1 LLSLTLLVR
10 VYAYISIAFVFL
22 LSCSV
27 VTPPNLVLLLGVL
40 HHHHDHNLV
49 PPTTSHSSWC
59 RATTLVLRVCK
70 LHRNKFESMHVTKSE
85 SLWHAGHRYCWTK
98 NAKNML
104 LLRFLFCSSIRNW
117 FLLIL
122 FKTRDYNN
130 FGTNKCEQNIYFV
143 N

>member
-1 LLSLTLLVR
+1 MSPSLNLCGVQAT
-10 VYAYISIAFVFL
+10 
-22 LSCSV
+22 
-27 VTPPNLVLLLGVL
+27 VTVEQ
-40 HHHHDHNLV
+40 
-49 PPTTSHSSWC
+49 
-59 RATTLVLRVCK
+59 R
-70 LHRNKFESMHVTKSE
+70 MQ
-85 SLWHAGHRYCWTK
+85 
-98 NAKNML
+98 KNML